1 MTGVGVG
8 GRCGWWARWA
18 WWQLPDVGL
27 GAEEAVED
35 GLGRHP
41 LERQDR
47 LAALL
52 VVVRPATRQNNTSS
66 RDSIRAVYD
75 TTTRNVN
82 TVLQHDT
89 DSCATAI
96 LAIAVEMGPKHTAPS
111 VRCALELWSSYD
123 YMYMYIRVNTADL
136 LSGFVTPFTDTGIG
150 KHVQVV

>member
-1 MTGVGVG
+1 MTALKHAAAVERCCD
-8 GRCGWWARWA
+8 GRGRKWGWWA
-18 WWQLPDVGL
+18 WWHLPDVGL

-41 LERQDR
+41 LERKDR

-89 DSCATAI
+89 DIMCLYSAHLRYC
-96 LAIAVEMGPKHTAPS
+96 
-111 VRCALELWSSYD
+111 Y
-123 YMYMYIRVNTADL
+123 
-136 LSGFVTPFTDTGIG
+136 LSDSR
-150 KHVQVV
+150 